1 MFRAEPAS
9 ADPNGG
15 TGDENVPTLVLRR
28 GLQMDWS
35 AGPARRREQTEAGP
49 AANEGQVRLIFG
61 VRDEVYRPGAA
72 EDPGERNAGWMAA
85 IAGPCSPPPELEAS
99 EIAFH
104 VNIATSRSLIDEL
117 FKAPPESTC
126 DEARSGQPGFFEAL
140 PLLLPINPP
149 ARLAVEAIRRCPFA
163 GAWRALLL
171 EARGND
177 MLLALASALGSFES
191 KPRPLMEDG
200 NARIRAA
207 AARMNEHLERSWV
220 LSELAR
226 EVGLSETTLKRG
238 FHQVFDTT
246 VFAYLRNRRMEK
258 ARSLLQAGQAT
269 VLEAAVQVGYSNP
282 SNFAAAF
289 RRAFGM
295 NPKEYQLAT
304 RR

>member
-1 MFRAEPAS
+1 MKDAAPSSEGSEKGVPNPSGS
-9 ADPNGG
+9 A
-15 TGDENVPTLVLRR
+15 LALSR

-35 AGPARRREQTEAGP
+35 AGPARPRSGIESIAEVADR
-49 AANEGQVRLIFG
+49 QVRLIFG
-61 VRDEVYRPGAA
+61 VRDDVYRPGPAS
-72 EDPGERNAGWMAA
+72 ETLERTAGWMAA
-85 IAGPCSPPPELEAS
+85 IEGPAEPPRELVSE

-104 VNIATSRSLIDEL
+104 VNIATSRTFIEEL
-117 FKAPPESTC
+117 FKSVPHSTPAGA
-126 DEARSGQPGFFEAL
+126 ERGEPGFFSAL

-177 MLLALASALGSFES
+177 MLLALASALGSLEA
-191 KPRPLMEDG
+191 RPSPLLEDG

-207 AARMNEHLERSWV
+207 AALLNEHLERDWV

-238 FHQVFDTT
+238 FHQVFDST
-246 VFAYLRNRRMEK
+246 VFAYLRTRRMEK
-258 ARSLLQAGQAT
+258 ARELLQSGQAT
-269 VLEAAVQVGYSNP
+269 VLEAAVRVGYSNP

-295 NPKEYQLAT
+295 NPKEYQLAA